1 MLLLAQTRVFYQ
13 WGRLEQLDQ
22 WWHWALLAL
31 VVVAIAAFVVVWYRR
46 DAIEQY
52 RPIGWALL
60 LLRMFAFIGILLYF
74 FQFDRRTEKRVVRD
88 SRIAILVDTSLSMSL
103 PGTPSEV
110 GVASSMS
117 RSEEV
122 VRFMGQSSLLQQ
134 LSAEHQ
140 VSVYRFDS
148 APRPIAIAAIDKAQA
163 GGSIEEQA
171 TAADGQSLSQ
181 ARIIMFASA
190 LIGLA
195 AVVFLVVSWSAQ
207 IGGFRS
213 WYMGSWSLLAGAVL
227 AIAALSLS
235 ALAVVPTT
243 RYPLA
248 ALFGA
253 NLPPLADVAEPDQE
267 SVSETEELARSLPD
281 NWQEAL
287 QPAGIETRLGDAIK
301 AILDRELGNPLA
313 GIVVLTDGR
322 NNAGLEPKS
331 VVANALNARVP
342 LYVIGLG
349 SERSPPNLEVVEV
362 DVPRRLYPGDRFSL
376 AALIGSSGYDGRQI
390 TVQVLSGPKTAEAST
405 LAIEAERIVEVP
417 SDGGLLNARF
427 ELEPKSVGEWQYA
440 VKVIPLSDD
449 ANAGD
454 NFLNAS
460 VEVIERKNRVLVFAG
475 GPTRE
480 YQFARNLLYRDKDV
494 ESHVLLQTGSVNT
507 SQESQQLLTDFPADR
522 NALGEYDAILCF
534 DADWTEIPDTA
545 VLAVEQWVAEQAG
558 GLVLVAGSVEMPKW
572 LARSSQGTRS
582 QNLRALSP
590 VVLDQRG
597 NTLLAAGRVESE
609 TAWPL
614 VITAEGQQTDFM
626 WLNDDPRTSLDIW
639 SAFGGV
645 HTFYSAYELKPGAKA
660 LALFSDPQAA
670 VDGQLPIYIASQ
682 FYGSGR
688 VVFQGGG
695 ELWRLRSQ
703 GDQYFD
709 RYYTK
714 LVRWVSQGRLLL
726 DSDRGMLLVD
736 LEEGMLGDQVT
747 VRAVLKNE
755 RYEPLVQSEV
765 VARLLDSQG
774 RNLPLVLRPLADG
787 SQPGVYTG
795 QFPLLVQGR
804 YRAQLQ
810 LGGIASKEM
819 LNAEVQAK
827 VPAKEMQRAERDDQL
842 LSLLAGETGGK
853 YWKGTEAAF
862 ALTDGASDLAV
873 AIEPQDQVAYL
884 PGAPDR
890 IFQLRWLGWLM
901 ALVAGCLSIEWFSRR
916 IHRLA

>member
-1 MLLLAQTRVFYQ
+1 MLPLAQTRVFYQ
-13 WGRLEQLDQ
+13 WARLEQLDQ
-22 WWHWALLAL
+22 WWHWALVAM
-31 VVVAIAAFVVVWYRR
+31 VVVAITSFVVVWYRR
-46 DAIEQY
+46 DAVEHQ
-52 RPIGWALL
+52 RPVGWALL
-60 LLRMFAFIGILLYF
+60 LLRLFAFVGILLYF

-88 SRIAILVDTSLSMSL
+88 SRIAILVDTSRSMSL

-110 GVASSMS
+110 GVASSLT
-117 RSEEV
+117 RSEEAA
-122 VRFMGQSSLLQQ
+122 RLIGQSSLLQQ
-134 LSAEHQ
+134 LSDKHQ

-148 APRPIAIAAIDKAQA
+148 APRPIAVAAIDKSQA

-171 TAADGQSLSQ
+171 SLADGQSLSK
-181 ARIIMFASA
+181 ARMIMLVSA
-190 LIGLA
+190 VIGLA
-195 AVVFLVVSWSAQ
+195 AVVFLVISWSAQ
-207 IGGFRS
+207 IGGFRA
-213 WYMGSWSLLAGAVL
+213 WQMGSWSLLGGSVL
-227 AIAALSLS
+227 AIVAVCFS

-253 NLPPLADVAEPDQE
+253 NLPPISDVAEPATNGDVE
-267 SVSETEELARSLPD
+267 SEALPSSVPD
-281 NWQEAL
+281 NWIAAL

-313 GIVVLTDGR
+313 GIIVLTDGR
-322 NNAGLEPKS
+322 NNAGLEPKG
-331 VVANALNARVP
+331 VLANAQNARVP

-376 AALIGSSGYDGRQI
+376 SALIGSSGYDGRQI
-390 TVQVLSGPKTAEAST
+390 TVQVLSGPKSAEPGS
-405 LAIEAERIVEVP
+405 LAIEAEKIVEIP
-417 SDGGLLNARF
+417 ADGGLPDVRF

-449 ANAGD
+449 ANAAD
-454 NFLNAS
+454 NILATS

-480 YQFARNLLYRDKDV
+480 YQFVRNLLYRDKDV
-494 ESHVLLQTGSVNT
+494 ESHVLLQTGNANT

-522 NALGEYDAILCF
+522 TALGEYDAILSF
-534 DADWTEIPDTA
+534 DADWTRVPDAA
-545 VLAVEQWVAEQAG
+545 VQAVEQWVAEQAG
-558 GLVLVAGSVEMPKW
+558 GFVMVAGSVEMPKW
-572 LARSSQGTRS
+572 LARSAQGTRS
-582 QNLRALSP
+582 MNLRALSP

-614 VITAEGQQTDFM
+614 VLTAEGQQTDFM
-626 WLNDDPRTSLDIW
+626 WLNDDPRSSLDIW
-639 SAFGGV
+639 QAFEGV
-645 HTFYSAYELKPGAKA
+645 HSFYSAYELKPGAKA

-736 LEEGMLGDQVT
+736 LEEGMLGEQVT
-747 VRAVLKNE
+747 IRAVLKNE

-765 VARLLDSQG
+765 VARLLDPQG

-810 LGGIASKEM
+810 LGGIASKEL
-819 LNAEVQAK
+819 LNVEVQAK
-827 VPAKEMQRAERDDQL
+827 VPAKEMQNGELDSQL
-842 LSLLAGETGGK
+842 LALLAGETGGK
-853 YWKGTEAAF
+853 YWRGVEAAF
-862 ALTDGASDLAV
+862 ALTDGASDLAA
-873 AIEPQDQVAYL
+873 AIVPQDQIAYL

-901 ALVAGCLSIEWFSRR
+901 ALIAGCLSIEWLSRR

>member
-1 MLLLAQTRVFYQ
+1 MLPLAQTRVFYQ
-13 WGRLEQLDQ
+13 WSRLEQLDQ
-22 WWHWALLAL
+22 WWHWALVAL
-31 VVVAIAAFVVVWYRR
+31 VVVAITVFVVVWYRR
-46 DAIEQY
+46 DSVEHP

-60 LLRMFAFIGILLYF
+60 LLRLFAFVGILLYF
-74 FQFDRRTEKRVVRD
+74 FQFDRRTEKRVVRN
-88 SRIAILVDTSLSMSL
+88 SRIAVLVDTSRSMSL
-103 PGTPSEV
+103 PGTPSDI
-110 GVASSMS
+110 GVASSLT
-117 RSEEV
+117 RYEEAASLI
-122 VRFMGQSSLLQQ
+122 GESSLLEQ
-134 LSAEHQ
+134 LSAKHQ

-148 APRPIAIAAIDKAQA
+148 APRPIAIAAIDKAQV
-163 GGSIEEQA
+163 GGTLEEQA
-171 TAADGQSLSQ
+171 SVADEQTLAN
-181 ARIIMFASA
+181 ARTIMLASG
-190 LIGLA
+190 LIGLVA
-195 AVVFLVVSWSAQ
+195 FLLLFISWAAQ
-207 IGGFRS
+207 IGGLRNWS
-213 WYMGSWSLLAGAVL
+213 MGSWSLLAGA
-227 AIAALSLS
+227 ILSIGAVCLS
-235 ALAVVPTT
+235 ALALVPTT

-253 NLPPLADVAEPDQE
+253 NLPLIADVSEPALDSDQE
-267 SVSETEELARSLPD
+267 AEELVKSRPD
-281 NWQEAL
+281 DWQEAML
-287 QPAGIETRLGDAIK
+287 PTGVETRLGDAIK

-322 NNAGLEPKS
+322 NNAGLEPKG
-331 VVANALNARVP
+331 VIANAQNARVP

-349 SERSPPNLEVVEV
+349 SERSPPNLEVAEI

-376 AALIGSSGYDGRQI
+376 SALIGSAGYNGRQI
-390 TVQVLSGPKTAEAST
+390 TVQVLSGAKNADVST
-405 LAIEAERIVEVP
+405 LAIEAEKLVEIP
-417 SDGGLLNARF
+417 SDGSLPDVRF
-427 ELEPKSVGEWQYA
+427 ELEPKTVGEWQYA

-449 ANAGD
+449 ANAAD
-454 NFLNAS
+454 NILTAP

-480 YQFARNLLYRDKDV
+480 YQFARNLLFRDKDV
-494 ESHVLLQTGSVNT
+494 ESHVLLQTGSRGT

-522 NALGEYDAILCF
+522 TALGEYDAILCF
-534 DADWTEIPDTA
+534 DADWTRVPDA
-545 VLAVEQWVAEQAG
+545 SVLAVEQWVAEQAG

-572 LARSSQGTRS
+572 LSRSAQGTRS
-582 QNLRALSP
+582 QYLRALSP

-609 TAWPL
+609 SAWPL
-614 VITAEGQQTDFM
+614 TITAEGQQADFM
-626 WLNDDPRTSLDIW
+626 WLNDDPRSSQDIW
-639 SAFGGV
+639 QAFEGV
-645 HTFYSAYELKPGAKA
+645 FAYYSAYELKPGAKA

-736 LEEGMLGDQVT
+736 LEEGMLGEQVT

-765 VARLLDSQG
+765 VARLLDPQG

-810 LGGIASKEM
+810 LGGIASKE
-819 LNAEVQAK
+819 LLTVEVQAK
-827 VPAKEMQRAERDDQL
+827 EPAREMQHAERDDQL
-842 LSLLAGETGGK
+842 LSMLAGETGGK

-862 ALTDGASDLAV
+862 ALTGGVSDLAA

-890 IFQLRWLGWLM
+890 VFQLRWLGWLM
-901 ALVAGCLSIEWFSRR
+901 TLIAGCLSIEWLSRR